1 MTARVLADF
10 FERVTVLERDEI
22 EDRPLARKS
31 VPQANHLHGLL
42 QGGQQ
47 VLSSLYPDF
56 TNELRALGATRAVVG
71 RDIVWHLPDG
81 KAYNVTGSL
90 RAPFDPGFDAHC
102 ASRGLIEFLV
112 RRRTVSL
119 PNVTLE
125 SGVTVHELICTE
137 GRVRGARD
145 ENGRS
150 FDAAL
155 VVDAGGRGS
164 RSPRWL
170 SAMGFPAPAAT
181 SIGVATAYSTA
192 NFRRPASFDAEPLIF
207 VTGPAP
213 TVSRRGYLITI
224 ENDTLLVSLIGRF
237 GDYPPTDRPGFLQ
250 FANELHSPVIADIVR
265 DGEQLTPFNHY
276 RFPRSVQWHY
286 ESMASF
292 PEGLL
297 VVGDAMCSFNP
308 IYAQGMSVAAL
319 QVSALHELLSER
331 ATQARGLDGIA
342 ASFFPR
348 AATINRTPWSL
359 AAAFDFAY
367 PQTTG
372 DRPPGAEQEARYFA
386 ALDRL
391 QRDDP
396 DLQRLVTE
404 VFHLVRPLSAL
415 RDEPLRSRVVATLK
429 AGAPS

>member
-10 FERVTVLERDEI
+10 FERVTILERDEI
-22 EDRPLARKS
+22 EDRPLPRKS
-31 VPQANHLHGLL
+31 IPQANHLHGLL
-42 QGGQQ
+42 QGGQRI
-47 VLSSLYPDF
+47 LSALYPDF
-56 TNELRALGATRAVVG
+56 TNDLRALGATRALVG

-90 RAPFDPGFDAHC
+90 RAPFDSGFDAHC

-112 RRRTVSL
+112 RRRTLSL
-119 PNVTLE
+119 SNVTLE
-125 SGVTVHELICTE
+125 SAAPVHELITADDH
-137 GRVRGARD
+137 VRGVRD
-145 ENGRS
+145 ESGRS
-150 FDAAL
+150 FTAEL

-164 RSPRWL
+164 RVAEWL
-170 SAMGFPAPAAT
+170 SALGFPTPATT
-181 SIGVATAYSTA
+181 SIGVATAYTTA

-250 FANELHSPVIADIVR
+250 FANELHSPVIADIIR
-265 DGEQLTPFNHY
+265 DGEQLTSFSHY
-276 RFPRSVQWHY
+276 RFPRSVQRHY
-286 ESMASF
+286 ERMASF

-297 VVGDAMCSFNP
+297 VIGDAVCSFNP
-308 IYAQGMSVAAL
+308 IYAQGMSAAAL
-319 QVSALHELLSER
+319 QVSALQELLSER
-331 ATQARGLDGIA
+331 VTQGRGLDRLA
-342 ASFFPR
+342 PSFFSR
-348 AATINRTPWSL
+348 AADINRTPWSL

-372 DRPPGAEQEARYFA
+372 DRPPGADQEARYFA

-415 RDEPLRSRVVATLK
+415 LDEPVRSRVMVMLK
-429 AGAPS
+429 AATP